1 MCKQQT
7 DIKMEM
13 DFGKS
18 SKKILAEQFGTMS
31 AKEYLQQLYRADTII
46 SQKVSEKEEI
56 RKVIKNTDRC
66 DISLKTDYEGSI
78 YPESDCKEKIKRL
91 IALEDD
97 IDKMMD
103 GFVNLRHKII
113 CQIHD
118 LNNANYIKV
127 LYKRYVRFEKFEQIA
142 VDLNFSIRN
151 AYVVHGQALQEFQ
164 RKCMQ

>member
-1 MCKQQT
+1 MCKQQINT
-7 DIKMEM
+7 KTETG
-13 DFGKS
+13 FEKG
-18 SKKILAEQFGTMS
+18 SKKIFTEQCCTMS

-56 RKVIKNTDRC
+56 RKVIKNTAHC
-66 DISLKTDYEGSI
+66 DISLKNDYAGST
-78 YPESDCKEKIKRL
+78 YSESDRKEKIERL

-103 GFVNLRHKII
+103 GFVNLKHKII

-118 LNNANYIKV
+118 LNNANHIKV
-127 LYKRYVRFEKFEQIA
+127 LYRRYVRFEKFEQIA

-151 AYVVHGQALQEFQ
+151 VYVIHGQALQEFQ